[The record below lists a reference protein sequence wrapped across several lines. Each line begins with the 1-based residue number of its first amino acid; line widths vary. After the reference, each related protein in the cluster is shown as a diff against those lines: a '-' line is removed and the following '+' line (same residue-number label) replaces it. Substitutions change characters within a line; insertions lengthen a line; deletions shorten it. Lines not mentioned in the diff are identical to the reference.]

1 MANQTDT
8 KHCMQLTPVWLELL
22 ALDDL
27 AQSIE
32 TWTTQMNC
40 TQTEAQVNYGKDY
53 E

>member
-8 KHCMQLTPVWLELL
+8 RQFKQLSPGWLELL

-32 TWTTQMNC
+32 RWTMQMNC
-40 TQTEAQVNYGKDY
+40 PQAEAQVNYGKDY